1 MTEFDSALAE
11 VTIFE
16 SLEQH
21 AREMMPTNPP
31 PFDELWKFYRSPPS
45 VYDEAF
51 ELPGKLRPHWAD
63 LHDGLQ
69 DYTLDEFAQR
79 TDQAE
84 RLLNDNGVTFD
95 VFHEREA
102 QQRLWQLDLVPM
114 ILPADEWSRLR
125 SGLDQRARLL
135 EAIIDDIH
143 GRQRTLK
150 EGMLPPGVVFAHP
163 QFFRPFFGLHSRE
176 TRSMIVYAAELARGP
191 SGQWFVMADR
201 TDAPVGAGY
210 ALENRIV
217 TSRTIPNLMH
227 RQPIERL
234 ASFFLR
240 LQNSLKELA
249 AKRSDNPRIVLLSP
263 GPASPYY
270 FEDVYL
276 AGYLGYTLAQGADLA
291 VRDERVFLK
300 TLAGLLPVDVILSRG
315 ADRGIDPLELGGNW
329 SHGVPGLLQALR
341 NGTVSIANMPGCGLV
356 EAPVFM
362 AFLPALCRQLL
373 GEDLELASIATWWCG
388 DETARKYVVEH
399 LDQLVI
405 KPAFEASGGEEILGE
420 QLSTAERERLLA
432 RIADRPHDFV
442 AQEKIARSAAPVF
455 DSDWQLRS
463 GHVAVRAFLVS
474 DGPSYNLMPGG
485 LIRVSRSPDPM
496 ELSISAGTGSKD
508 LWVLSDGPVDQVTLL
523 QAIDKPAPL
532 RRSGALFPSRVA
544 DDLFWL
550 GWAIE
555 RIDFLARM
563 IRSVT
568 ERLTADPETAN
579 AELPALVRALAEQ
592 GQLEPAFAVQGFSA
606 LLPKLD
612 RALSDVVFDVTESHG
627 IGFAVVEMLRLASL
641 VRDRLSPDAWVTIHQ
656 VGSDFLEDTS
666 PERPD
671 SAGLLARINMLI
683 VDLASVSGLLND
695 GMIRGPAWRFLD
707 LGRRIERGR
716 DISSLLRTVVSSGET
731 PNHSVLRSLLE
742 VLDCRMTYRSRYLD
756 NVQPNAVLD
765 LFISDD
771 TNPRSLAFQA
781 VAIAEHVDALPQDS
795 SSPLRTEEKRLAM
808 AALHAVRMVTPQ
820 QLEAASLVEI
830 QKLLIEVDQHFKA
843 LTDLLQLRY
852 LLHSGVPRQITG
864 EGDVFA

>member
-1 MTEFDSALAE
+1 
-11 VTIFE
+11 
-16 SLEQH
+16 
-21 AREMMPTNPP
+21 MMPTNPP
-31 PFDELWKFYRSPPS
+31 PFDELWKSYRSPVS

-51 ELPGKLRPHWAD
+51 ESPGTLRPHWAD
-63 LHDGLQ
+63 LRDGLNG
-69 DYTLDEFAQR
+69 YSLDEFARR
-79 TDQAE
+79 TAQAE
-84 RLLNDNGVTFD
+84 RFLNDNGVTFD
-95 VFHEREA
+95 VFREKET
-102 QQRLWQLDLVPM
+102 QQRLWQLDLIPM
-114 ILPADEWSRLR
+114 IVPAAEWSRLQL
-125 SGLDQRARLL
+125 GLEQRARLL

-143 GRQRTLK
+143 GEQRTIK
-150 EGMLPPGVVFAHP
+150 EGMLPPGAVFAHP
-163 QFFRPFFGLHSRE
+163 QFFRPFVGLHARK

-201 TDAPVGAGY
+201 ADAPVGAGF

-217 TSRTIPNLMH
+217 TSRTVPQLMH
-227 RQPIERL
+227 HQPVQRL

-240 LQNSLKELA
+240 LQNALKELA

-315 ADRGIDPLELGGNW
+315 TDRGIDPLELGGN
-329 SHGVPGLLQALR
+329 SLHGVPGLLQAVR
-341 NGTVSIANMPGCGLV
+341 QGAVSIANMPGCGLV

-362 AFLPALCRQLL
+362 AFLPMLCRLLL
-373 GEDLELASIATWWCG
+373 GEELRLASIATWWCG
-388 DETARKYVVEH
+388 DDAARKYVVEH
-399 LDQLVI
+399 LEQLVI
-405 KPAFEASGGEEILGE
+405 KPAFEASGSEELVGER
-420 QLSTAERERLLA
+420 LSSAEREQLLA
-432 RIADRPHDFV
+432 RIAAKPQAFV
-442 AQEKIARSAAPVF
+442 AQEKITRSAVPVF
-455 DSDWQLRS
+455 DADGQLRS
-463 GHVAVRAFLVS
+463 GHAAVRVFLVS
-474 DGPSYNLMPGG
+474 DGPDYNLMPGG
-485 LIRVSRSPDPM
+485 LIRIATTPDPM

-523 QAIDKPAPL
+523 QAIDKPVPL
-532 RRSGALFPSRVA
+532 RRSGAMFPSRVA

-550 GWAIE
+550 GWAME
-555 RIDFLARM
+555 RVDFLARI

-568 ERLTADPETAN
+568 ERLTTEPESSV
-579 AELPALVRALAEQ
+579 ELPSLVRALAEQ
-592 GQLEPAFAVQGFSA
+592 GQLEPAFAVEAFSG

-612 RALSDVVFDVTESHG
+612 GVLPDAVFDVSDVQG
-627 IGFAVVEMLRLASL
+627 LGFAVTEMLRIGSL
-641 VRDRLSPDAWVTIHQ
+641 VRDRLSPDTWLTIHQ
-656 VGSDFLEDTS
+656 TASDFLEDSS

-671 SAGLLARINMLI
+671 SAGLLARVNMLI
-683 VDLASVSGLLND
+683 VDLAAVSGLLAD

-716 DISSLLRTVVSSGET
+716 DTASLLRTILSSGEIQ
-731 PNHSVLRSLLE
+731 NRAVLRALLE

-756 NVQPNAVLD
+756 NLQSNAVLD
-765 LFISDD
+765 LFVSDE

-820 QLEAASLVEI
+820 QLEAAGLDDI
-830 QKLLIEVDQHFKA
+830 QQVLLDVDYQFKA

-852 LLHSGVPRQITG
+852 LLHSGTPRQITG